1 MKLELTDLH
10 PDFGAEVLGIDL
22 AAPLDDVLRNAIE
35 NELEIR
41 GVLLFRGQSL
51 NQDQQISMAKR
62 FGRLDSGF
70 KKVSKAQSR
79 FNYAE
84 LLDISNVRDDGSIAT
99 RDHQKIV
106 GNIANQL
113 WHSDSS
119 FQTPATSYSMLQ
131 AIVLPQSGSVTEFVD
146 CRIAYETLPADQQRV
161 LEGLVAKHH
170 ALHSRRM
177 LGDDKYSDEQV
188 AAIPPAEWP
197 LLKKQQCTGR
207 TSLFIGAH
215 AQAIIGMTVPEGRM
229 LLMDLMEHAT
239 QPDKVYR
246 HEWRTGDLVMWD
258 NRTTLHRGRRWRV
271 SERRELRRTTVL
283 ANVCYSLTEIS
294 L

>member
-1 MKLELTDLH
+1 MILEHTDLH
-10 PDFGAEVLGIDL
+10 PDFGAEIPGIDL
-22 AAPLDDVLRNAIE
+22 ATPLDEILRNAIR
-35 NELEIR
+35 NALEVK

-51 NQDQQISMAKR
+51 NQDQQISMAR
-62 FGRLDSGF
+62 CFGRLDSGF
-70 KKVSKAQSR
+70 KKVSKAPNR
-79 FNYAE
+79 FEYEE
-84 LLDISNVRDDGSIAT
+84 LLDISNVNDDGSVAAGN
-99 RDHQKIV
+99 HQKIV

-131 AIVLPQSGSVTEFVD
+131 AIVLPASGSVTEFVD
-146 CRIAYETLPADQQRV
+146 CRVAYETLPADQQRT
-161 LEGLVAKHH
+161 LEGLVARHH

-177 LGDDKYSDEQV
+177 LGDDNYSDKQV

-197 LLKKQQCTGR
+197 LLKKQRSTGR

-215 AQAIIGMTVPEGRM
+215 AQAINGMTVPEARM
-229 LLMDLMEHAT
+229 LLMDLLEHAT
-239 QPDKVYR
+239 HPDKVYR

-258 NRTTLHRGRRWRV
+258 NRTTLHRGRRWNI

-283 ANVCYSLTEIS
+283 ANVGEEN
-294 L
+294 